1 MIANYANAEFGPWNP
16 GLKSELPRRYLHL
29 STMFRPDNVTT
40 SLDEACELSDFT
52 GLARHELVE
61 FTPQRLIVHE
71 VLVRVMADLSVPDGD
86 HYEDL
91 GINFRDMSDAILNDY
106 IAPHIEEIVRDHD
119 GVRAEASA
127 LIDAELSPLYPVQ
140 REPSKAERKGLFEAW
155 WPTRRTTVTTA
166 PRADAEPLAVIA
178 RWQAALP
185 NAPSPLH
192 AAVLRALLKV
202 TTALANRH
210 GRLAVEKEVL
220 ASIALRMVS
229 NSHGSTLI
237 GHAIA
242 PHFCEAV
249 AQLGLRVLPN
259 QAKPVVMNVKGASA
273 AGKSTLRP
281 LQHELASNLG
291 LDWRDFALISPD
303 IWRKYLLDYDTLG
316 DAFRYAGTL
325 TGHELEVV
333 DRKLDLYMAS
343 KGKSGHI
350 PHLLIDRFRFDSFV
364 AGNDEAGG
372 NLLTRFGDR
381 IYLFFMITPPDATV
395 ERAWSRGLKV
405 GRYKAVDDLLHHNV
419 EAYCGMP
426 GLFFTWAL
434 RTDKRVHYEF
444 LDNSVPLGCKPRT
457 VAFGWNGEMNI
468 LDVRYLNDIDRYQ
481 KTNVSATT
489 PEEVYAD
496 LRTSAPDENVAFL
509 KRCAAEIPVINLI
522 DHATG
527 EIYARFEDA
536 ALVWARSD
544 VLAQKRCDAEMEAAL
559 RVLGHGEA
567 TGPAAAPA
575 GPDPGTAHT
584 LGAWG
589 RAANGRGG

>member
-1 MIANYANAEFGPWNP
+1 MNANVAATDFGPWNP
-16 GLKSELPRRYLHL
+16 GLKSELPQRYLHL
-29 STMFRPDNVTT
+29 STMFRPENVAT

-52 GLARHELVE
+52 GLPRHELVA
-61 FTPQRLIVHE
+61 FTPHRLIVHE

-91 GINFRDMSDAILNDY
+91 GINFREMSDAILNDF
-106 IAPHIEEIVRDHD
+106 IEPHIEEIIREHD
-119 GVRAEASA
+119 GVRAEAAA
-127 LIDAELSPLYPVQ
+127 LIETELSPLYPAPP
-140 REPSKAERKGLFEAW
+140 EPPPTGRSGLFAAW
-155 WPTRRTTVTTA
+155 WPTRRAGATVT
-166 PRADAEPLAVIA
+166 PRTEAGPLAVIA

-185 NAPSPLH
+185 NAQTALQ

-210 GRLAVEKEVL
+210 GRLAVDKAVL

-237 GHAIA
+237 GRAIA
-242 PHFCEAV
+242 PYFREAV
-249 AQLGLRVLPN
+249 AQLGLRALPI

-281 LQHELASNLG
+281 LQRELANDLG

-316 DAFRYAGTL
+316 EAFRYAGTL
-325 TGHELEVV
+325 TGHELEVI

-343 KGKSGHI
+343 KGEAGRI
-350 PHLLIDRFRFDSFV
+350 PHLLIDRFRFDSFA
-364 AGNDEAGG
+364 AGNDEAGS

-419 EAYCGMP
+419 EAYSGMP

-481 KTNVSATT
+481 KTNISATT
-489 PEEVYAD
+489 ASEVYAD
-496 LRTSAPDENVAFL
+496 PRMSTPDENVAFL
-509 KRCAAEIPVINLI
+509 ERCAAEIPVINLI

-527 EIYARFEDA
+527 EIFARFEDA
-536 ALVWARSD
+536 TLVWARAD
-544 VLAQKRCDAEMEAAL
+544 LLAQKRRDAETEAAL
-559 RVLGHGEA
+559 RVLGKAEA
-567 TGPAAAPA
+567 TGAAAPA
-575 GPDPGTAHT
+575 APDPGTAHT

-589 RAANGRGG
+589 AGGA